1 MQTAI
6 CVPDGG
12 ADLLAGPGLQSRCL
26 KRDVSVYSFFGIGGW
41 STLHR
46 GRPRVPSIADQEHGR
61 ILWLAGRRDQIHH
74 RHNQIRN
81 HSERIR
87 RITEPWELAYRRMV
101 QLHGPIPDLDHR
113 HDRFRDA
120 VVAGESQG
128 SEFRVAERRDSKR
141 FGHHNKTELGDRVTV
156 HAGLE
161 NLVKFLQDRMVAVGV
176 RGRCSDRARD
186 IARPEY
192 YASDVPDRLQEAL
205 VAGVHGGEVGL
216 HLAIH
221 RHDGRSNAD
230 PKGRLR
236 QHRMLAVHMRELA
249 VNMLSVRY

>member
-6 CVPDGG
+6 GVPDGG

-26 KRDVSVYSFFGIGGW
+26 KRDVSVYSFFGIGGR

-46 GRPRVPSIADQEHGR
+46 GSPRIASIAHHEHCR
-61 ILWLAGRRDQIHH
+61 ILWLAGSRDQIHH

-87 RITEPWELAYRRMV
+87 SITEPWELAYRRMV

-113 HDRFRDA
+113 HDRFRDT
-120 VVAGESQG
+120 VVTGERQG
-128 SEFRVAERRDSKR
+128 SEVRVGERRDGKR

-192 YASDVPDRLQEAL
+192 YPSNVPDRLPEAL
-205 VAGVHGGEVGL
+205 ISGVNGGEVGL

-230 PKGRLR
+230 PITRLR
-236 QHRMLAVHMRELA
+236 QHWMLTVHMRELA
-249 VNMLSVRY
+249 VNMLSV